1 MKPCAK
7 GKARYIASL
16 VTCKSVYFV
25 RFTALHVILIL
36 RTSEL

>member
-16 VTCKSVYFV
+16 LTCKSVYFV
-25 RFTALHVILIL
+25 RFTASHVIILI
-36 RTSEL
+36 TSEL